1 MLSVKSFEIEEGITH
16 NLLICD
22 PIVYPALYQFS
33 CGSLDP
39 DVLQIIF
46 SGGVGVIV
54 IVFTQNNV
62 SMGICLDLDEAW
74 TTPLNPLTF
83 DLLFLCHLFHV
94 MAFPTCSV
102 ACTMECLTC

>member
-1 MLSVKSFEIEEGITH
+1 MLLVKSVEIEEEITH

-33 CGSLDP
+33 HGSPDL
-39 DVLQIIF
+39 DVLQVIF
-46 SGGVGVIV
+46 SGRVGVIV
-54 IVFTQNNV
+54 IIFTQYNV
-62 SMGICLDLDEAW
+62 GMGICLDLDEAR

-83 DLLFLCHLFHV
+83 NLPFPHCFFHI

-102 ACTMECLTC
+102 VHAMECLTC